1 MSRIATVL
9 KFALAAS
16 FFVIAADMARAQAS
30 ASVDPAAL
38 YREHCVACHGEQ
50 RLGGMGPALL
60 PESLQRIKPAEASAV
75 IGTGRT
81 ATQMPGFADRL
92 AAEQIGALA
101 KWIYT
106 PVTPAPG
113 WSEAQIRASRSVVEG
128 AAAQPARPAW
138 KADPMNVFVVVEGGD
153 HHVSI
158 VDGDRFEVMHRFAS
172 RFALHG
178 GPKFSPDGRFVY
190 FGSRDGWITKYD
202 LWNLTVVT
210 EVRAGLNMRNV
221 AVSGDGQW
229 VMAANYLPHTLA
241 LFDADLRLQRI
252 YDAATLDGKAT
263 SRVSAVYDAQPRRSF
278 VVALKDIPQ
287 LWEISYDPK
296 AEPIHDGLVHDY
308 KMGEAIATPGF
319 LGVRRTPLDEPLDDF
334 FFDQDYRHV
343 LGATRP
349 KSDGSPSAQVVNL
362 DIRRRIAALPLAGMP
377 HLGSGITF
385 AWNGTTVLASPNLK
399 DGVVQVIDMKT
410 WQAVKS
416 IATPG
421 PGFFM
426 RSHENS
432 RYAWVDSMM
441 SPTAK
446 DTLTLIDKRTLEP
459 VAQVREPGRTLAHIE
474 FTRDGRHALASVWE
488 MDGAIVVYDAATFKE
503 VKRLPMSKP
512 VGKYNVWNKISRSEG
527 TSH

>member
-1 MSRIATVL
+1 MSRLSTLA

-16 FFVIAADMARAQAS
+16 FFAIAADMARAQAD
-30 ASVDPAAL
+30 APAL

-60 PESLQRIKPAEASAV
+60 PESLQRVKPAEASAV
-75 IGTGRT
+75 IGKGRQ

-92 AAEQIGALA
+92 SAEQIGAITT
-101 KWIYT
+101 WIYT

-113 WSEAQIRASRSVVEG
+113 WSEARIRASRIEIAG
-128 AAAQPARPAW
+128 AAALPARPAW
-138 KADPMNVFVVVEGGD
+138 KADPLNVFLVVEGGD
-153 HHVSI
+153 HHVSVI
-158 VDGDRFEVMHRFAS
+158 DGDRFELIHRFAS

-202 LWNLTVVT
+202 LWNLAVVA

-221 AVSGDGQW
+221 AVSGDGRW

-241 LFDADLRLQRI
+241 LFDADLKLQRV
-252 YDAATLDGKAT
+252 YDAATLDGKAS

-278 VVALKDIPQ
+278 VVALKDIPE
-287 LWEISYDPK
+287 LWEISYDPQ

-308 KMGEAIATPGF
+308 RMGEGTPKPGF
-319 LGVRRTPLDEPLDDF
+319 LGVRRTPLSEPLDDF

-362 DIRRRIAALPLAGMP
+362 DIRRRIADLPLAGMP

-385 AWNGTTVLASPNLK
+385 AWNGSTVLASPNLK

-410 WQAVKS
+410 WKTVKS

-446 DTLTLIDKRTLEP
+446 DTLTVIDKRTLEP

-488 MDGAIVVYDAATFKE
+488 MDGAIVVYDATTLKE

-512 VGKYNVWNKISRSEG
+512 VGKYNVFNKITRSEG